1 MIKSITLTIAV
12 SLLTLTTMAQKLKN
26 NDKAP
31 DFEMISVKGDAIRLE
46 NLKGKTVLLTFFR
59 FAGCPVCN
67 FRMHELMGNY
77 EQLKSQN
84 MEVIAVFESG
94 NEMLK
99 TYLTD
104 SPVPFPVIG
113 DPTLLLYKKY
123 GTDKSVFKMM
133 RTMFKKK
140 PKEQMK
146 QGETLFQGKK
156 YKQDGSMARIP
167 ADFIIDEK
175 GIIKTAHYGKFIG
188 DHIPLET
195 LIDLKK

>member
-1 MIKSITLTIAV
+1 
-12 SLLTLTTMAQKLKN
+12 MAQKLKSK
-26 NDKAP
+26 DKAP
-31 DFEMISVKGDAIRLE
+31 EFEVISVKGDSIRLE
-46 NLKGKTVLLTFFR
+46 NFKGKTVLLTFFR

-67 FRMHELMGNY
+67 FRMHELIENY
-77 EQLKSQN
+77 ERLKSKN
-84 MEVIAVFESG
+84 IEIIAVFESG
-94 NEMLK
+94 SETLK
-99 TYLTD
+99 SYLTD

-113 DPTLLLYKKY
+113 DPALILYKKY
-123 GTDKSVFKMM
+123 STDKSVFKMM

-140 PKEQMK
+140 PKEEMK
-146 QGETLFQGKK
+146 KGERLFMGKK
-156 YKQDGSMARIP
+156 YKQDGSMTRIP